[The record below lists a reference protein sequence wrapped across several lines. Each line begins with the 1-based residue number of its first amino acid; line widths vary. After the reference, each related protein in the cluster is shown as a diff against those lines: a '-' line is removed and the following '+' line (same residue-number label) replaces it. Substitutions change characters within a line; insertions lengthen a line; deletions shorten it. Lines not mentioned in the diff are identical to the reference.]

1 MRRLQLILY
10 LFQYFIPGLTVQA
23 SANQDYHLLIGTY
36 STEDKPNGIHV
47 YRFNAQLGEFTRA
60 QPVSE
65 LSNASFLAI
74 SHDSK
79 NVYALSDG
87 SVNSFS
93 FNSTTGA
100 LTFMNHVPASGPAYV
115 TVDKQKKTVFCG
127 NYGGGNV
134 MAVGLNEDGS
144 FATDKIQVIQ
154 HEGSSINKD
163 RQEKSHVH
171 AAVLSPD
178 DRYLMVPDLGN
189 DRVYQYRVG
198 DPPQM
203 LTPADVPYITAKPGS
218 GPRHLAFHPNR
229 KYAYVVLELT
239 GSVMALDIRQKKLKE
254 IQTISMVDGDFK
266 GRLSGADIHTSPDGK
281 FLYASNRGDANE
293 IAIYSIDRK
302 ANLKLINRQSVLGK
316 MPRNFAI
323 DPTGKY
329 LLVANQNTNEIII
342 FTRDQK
348 TGMLSPTGKKIEVEK
363 PVCLKFA
370 YVGE

>member
-1 MRRLQLILY
+1 MMQPVK
-10 LFQYFIPGLTVQA
+10 LFLLLFLFFVSQTKA
-23 SANQDYHLLIGTY
+23 QDVVNEYHLLIGTFA
-36 STEDKPNGIHV
+36 SEGKPNGIHAF
-47 YRFNAQLGEFTRA
+47 RFNSKSGESFKA
-60 QPVSE
+60 QPVYE
-65 LSNASFLAI
+65 LSNASFLTI
-74 SHDSK
+74 SHDRK

-87 SVNSFS
+87 YVNSFS
-93 FNSTTGA
+93 FNAVSGA
-100 LTFMNHVPASGPAYV
+100 LTFMNRVPASGPAYV
-115 TVDKQKKTVFCG
+115 TVDKQKKIVFCG

-134 MAVGLNEDGS
+134 LAVGLNEDGS
-144 FATDKIQVIQ
+144 FNSEKIQLVQ
-154 HEGSSINKD
+154 HEGSSINKE

-198 DPPQM
+198 VPLQM
-203 LTPADVPYITAKPGS
+203 LIPANVPYITAMPGS
-218 GPRHLAFHPNR
+218 GPRHLAFHPNG

-239 GSVMALDIRQKKLKE
+239 GSVMVLDIRQEKLKE
-254 IQTISMVDGDFK
+254 MQTISMVDTDFK
-266 GRLSGADIHTSPDGK
+266 GRLSGADIHISPDGK

-293 IAIYSIDRK
+293 IVLYSIDK
-302 ANLKLINRQSVLGK
+302 KGKLKLINRQSVLGK

-329 LLVANQNTNEIII
+329 LLVANQNTNEVII

-348 TGMLSPTGKKIEVEK
+348 TGMLTPTGKKIEVEK

-370 YVGE
+370 PVGE

>member
-1 MRRLQLILY
+1 MLQPVKFF
-10 LFQYFIPGLTVQA
+10 LFLFLFCMSQA
-23 SANQDYHLLIGTY
+23 KAQEAVSDYHLLIGTY
-36 STEDKPNGIHV
+36 SSEGKPNGIHV
-47 YRFNAQLGEFTRA
+47 YRFNVKSGEFIRA
-60 QPVSE
+60 QPVYE

-74 SHDSK
+74 SRDRK

-87 SVNSFS
+87 SMNSFS
-93 FNSTTGA
+93 FNSVTGA
-100 LTFMNHVPASGPAYV
+100 LTFMNRVSAAGPAYI
-115 TVDKQKKTVFCG
+115 TVDKQKKIVFCG

-134 MAVGLNEDGS
+134 VAVGLNDDGS
-144 FATDKIQVIQ
+144 FDSERFQLVQ
-154 HEGSSINKD
+154 HEGSSINKE

-203 LTPADVPYITAKPGS
+203 LTPADVPFITTKPGS
-218 GPRHLAFHPNR
+218 GPRHLAFHPNG
-229 KYAYVVLELT
+229 KYAYAVLELS
-239 GSVMALDIRQKKLKE
+239 GSVMALDIQQEKLKE
-254 IQTISMVDGDFK
+254 MQTISLVDGDFK
-266 GRLSGADIHTSPDGK
+266 GRLSGADIHVSPDGK

-293 IAIYSIDRK
+293 IVIYSIDK
-302 ANLKLINRQSVLGK
+302 KGKLKLINRQSVLGK

-329 LLVANQNTNEIII
+329 LLVANQNTNEVII

-370 YVGE
+370 PVGE